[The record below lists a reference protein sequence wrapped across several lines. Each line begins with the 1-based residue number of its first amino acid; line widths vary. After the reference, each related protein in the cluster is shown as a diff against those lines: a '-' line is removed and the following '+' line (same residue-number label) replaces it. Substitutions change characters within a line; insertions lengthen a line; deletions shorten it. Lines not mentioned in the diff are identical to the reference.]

1 MEKRALTKWIRVF
14 TTEQVIDGLDRG
26 VKTMKKG
33 EVAKLTIHPE
43 YAFGSNE
50 SYHESATIPASSTV
64 YYDVELVS
72 FEKVYACKV
81 LICLFILKTL

>member
-43 YAFGSNE
+43 VPPC
-50 SYHESATIPASSTV
+50 IMMSSW
-64 YYDVELVS
+64 
-72 FEKVYACKV
+72 FH
-81 LICLFILKTL
+81 LKRYMHGKS